1 MNRMLVCAAMLAVL
15 GSALQVA
22 AAYDRPDRKPAIVLA
37 AFGTTE
43 VGAVKSILNI
53 KNRVEAAF
61 PDYDVRLAFTSN
73 IIRGIW
79 HERARDAAFQA
90 ENPGIP
96 AEVYCVGNVLS
107 TLARL
112 QEDGG
117 RLILVQSLHVT
128 DGEEY
133 NDLASLV
140 ATLGGYKTAKAARQ
154 PFPWIGVGEPALG
167 VGDGQDAYLNRAAQA
182 LTPLMD
188 KAKSANAALVLMAHG
203 NEHLNQ
209 AVFGK
214 LETTL
219 RKHYPATSIGTVE
232 AAPLGEDVVEAL
244 RADADA
250 PRRVLLAPMMVVAG
264 DHTLN
269 DMAGDDDDSWASL
282 FRAAGFEVDCHLE
295 GLGSNDN
302 WADIYIEHLK
312 ALEMQVQAQKSA
324 DEGK

>member
-1 MNRMLVCAAMLAVL
+1 MNRMLLCAAVVAVLVCAM
-15 GSALQVA
+15 QVA
-22 AAYDRPDRKPAIVLA
+22 PAYDRPERKPAIVLA

-61 PDYDVRLAFTSN
+61 PGYDVRLAFTSN

-79 HERARDAAFQA
+79 HERAQDAAFQA

-96 AEVYCVGNVLS
+96 AEVYCVGNVFS

-133 NDLASLV
+133 NDLATLV
-140 ATLGGYKTAKAARQ
+140 ATVGGYKTAKFARQ

-167 VGDGQDAYLNRAAQA
+167 VGDGQDAYLNRVVQA

-188 KAKSANAALVLMAHG
+188 RAKADNAALVLMAHG

-209 AVFGK
+209 SVFGK

-219 RKHYPATSIGTVE
+219 RKHYPATYIGTVE
-232 AAPLGEDVVEAL
+232 AAPLGEDVVAAMK
-244 RADADA
+244 ADAAA
-250 PRRVLLAPMMVVAG
+250 PRKVLLAPMMIVAG

-269 DMAGDDDDSWASL
+269 DMASDEEDSWASM
-282 FRAAGFEVDCHLE
+282 FTAAGFEVDCHLE

-312 ALEMQVQAQKSA
+312 TLEAKVQAQKTA
-324 DEGK
+324 DEAE